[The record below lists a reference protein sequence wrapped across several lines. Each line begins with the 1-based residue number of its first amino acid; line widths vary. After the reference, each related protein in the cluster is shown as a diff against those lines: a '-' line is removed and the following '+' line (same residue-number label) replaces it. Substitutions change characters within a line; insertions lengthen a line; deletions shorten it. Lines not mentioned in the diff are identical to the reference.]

1 MLFENPP
8 DQVGKHVSCLFRIQS
23 HDSDAPA
30 RFLWPDLIPL
40 YQCLMEGSIIQPFES
55 FSERLIN
62 NGLQTSM
69 GSRGEV
75 GPKFGTGVEVGHCL
89 NKETDD
95 Q

>member
-1 MLFENPP
+1 
-8 DQVGKHVSCLFRIQS
+8 
-23 HDSDAPA
+23 
-30 RFLWPDLIPL
+30 
-40 YQCLMEGSIIQPFES
+40 MEGSIIQPFES